1 MNQIVQINTYLSA
14 FHSWYFYV
22 ALLPSVILHE
32 VSHGWVANHYGD
44 PTAKNAHRL
53 TLNPLAHIDPF
64 GTVLLPALLL
74 AVGFPPFGYAK
85 PVPVN
90 ISRLRK
96 PRQQSLYVSLAGPLV
111 NIVLSAF
118 GFVLCELSLHTSSE
132 TLFEVGVALGLSNL
146 ILALFNLLPIPPLD
160 GSAIIERFVPDRHLG
175 AYYHYRARA
184 LPLVML
190 FVILS
195 EYVFHFGSN
204 ALGDAENWWLNLL
217 IK

>member
-1 MNQIVQINTYLSA
+1 MFHTY
-14 FHSWYFYV
+14 YFYI

-32 VSHGWVANHYGD
+32 VSHGWVANHFGD

-74 AVGFPPFGYAK
+74 AVGLPPFGYAK

-96 PRQQSLYVSLAGPLV
+96 PRQQSLYVSLAGPAV
-111 NIVLSAF
+111 NIVLSAIGLLLCAHAHANIMVYSNGSF
-118 GFVLCELSLHTSSE
+118 SYHPSVLFNIGF
-132 TLFEVGVALGLSNL
+132 ALGISNL
-146 ILALFNLLPIPPLD
+146 LLAAFNLLPIPPLD
-160 GSAIIERFVPDRHLG
+160 GSAVIERFVPNKHLG
-175 AYYHYRARA
+175 RYYQLRARA

-195 EYVFHFGSN
+195 EYVFHFGDT
-204 ALGDAENWWLNLL
+204 AFGDLQTWWLRL
-217 IK
+217 I

>member
-1 MNQIVQINTYLSA
+1 MFHTY
-14 FHSWYFYV
+14 YFYI

-32 VSHGWVANHYGD
+32 VSHGWVANHFGD

-64 GTVLLPALLL
+64 GTVLLPALML
-74 AVGFPPFGYAK
+74 AVGLPPFGYAK

-111 NIVLSAF
+111 NVVLSAI
-118 GFVLCELSLHTSSE
+118 GLLLCAHAGVTVSGNNIYVQNQ
-132 TLFEVGVALGLSNL
+132 TLFNIGYALGISNL
-146 ILALFNLLPIPPLD
+146 LLAAFNLLPIPPLD
-160 GSAIIERFVPDRHLG
+160 GSAVIERFVPNKHLG
-175 AYYHYRARA
+175 RYYQLRARA
-184 LPLVML
+184 LPLVMI

-195 EYVFHFGSN
+195 EYVFHFGST
-204 ALGDAENWWLNLL
+204 AFADLENWWLGL
-217 IK
+217 I